1 MLIQAL
7 KAANNAV
14 NKQPKRGF
22 VFDMKI
28 GELAKQAGVGID
40 TVRYYERE
48 GILPPPQRE
57 GSGYRH
63 YDANDLARLQ
73 FIRRAKTLGFSL
85 KEIGELLL
93 LSGRSHDDMNVVR
106 QAAETR
112 LQDVQNKL
120 DELARI
126 KQGLDLLI
134 AACPGHGEIGNCPIV
149 AALSSTESA
158 PAPREKTTAAINS
171 TKPTRASEK
180 KK

>member
-1 MLIQAL
+1 
-7 KAANNAV
+7 
-14 NKQPKRGF
+14 
-22 VFDMKI
+22 MKI

-48 GILPPPQRE
+48 GVLPPPKRE

-63 YDANDLARLQ
+63 YNGNDLARLQ

-93 LSGRSHDDMNVVR
+93 LSGRSHDDMHTVR

-112 LQDVQNKL
+112 LQDVQIKL

-134 AACPGHGEIGNCPIV
+134 AACPGHGEIADCPIV
-149 AALSSTESA
+149 AALFNTDGA
-158 PAPREKTTAAINS
+158 PAPREKKTAAVKS

>member
-1 MLIQAL
+1 
-7 KAANNAV
+7 
-14 NKQPKRGF
+14 
-22 VFDMKI
+22 MKI

-48 GILPPPQRE
+48 GVLPSPQRE

-63 YDANDLARLQ
+63 YNVNDVARLQ

-85 KEIGELLL
+85 KEISELLL
-93 LSGRSHDDMNVVR
+93 LSGRSHDDMHIVR
-106 QAAETR
+106 QAAETKLR
-112 LQDVQNKL
+112 DVQNKL
-120 DELARI
+120 EELARI

-134 AACPGHGEIGNCPIV
+134 AACPGHGEIGDCPIV
-149 AALSSTESA
+149 AALSSADGALAS
-158 PAPREKTTAAINS
+158 REKKNPAINS